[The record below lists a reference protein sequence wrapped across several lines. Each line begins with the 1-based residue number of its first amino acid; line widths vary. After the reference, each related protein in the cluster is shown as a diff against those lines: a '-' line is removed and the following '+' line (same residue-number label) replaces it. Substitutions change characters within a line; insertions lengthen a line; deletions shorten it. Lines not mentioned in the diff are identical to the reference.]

1 MEISKGYFTY
11 LTWKMIYHYGCC
23 RIKILQVCSFLVLFD
38 FNNQDVKPKTWKSL
52 VEVKNKFNEY
62 CLFELQRELSDA
74 MKQKIRAEYQAVGGS
89 PDKPLSSNY
98 FLNIIIA
105 IGVLA
110 ILTYLVGNW
119 YSGIFKVNILCFLN
133 IPNMCFFSSHSL
145 SSLSLQVL

>member
-1 MEISKGYFTY
+1 MVAAGLKYYKY
-11 LTWKMIYHYGCC
+11 LLFLCCLILITKMSNLKLG
-23 RIKILQVCSFLVLFD
+23 
-38 FNNQDVKPKTWKSL
+38 SL

-98 FLNIIIA
+98 FLNIIIV

-110 ILTYLVGNW
+110 TLTYLFGN
-119 YSGIFKVNILCFLN
+119 
-133 IPNMCFFSSHSL
+133 
-145 SSLSLQVL
+145 